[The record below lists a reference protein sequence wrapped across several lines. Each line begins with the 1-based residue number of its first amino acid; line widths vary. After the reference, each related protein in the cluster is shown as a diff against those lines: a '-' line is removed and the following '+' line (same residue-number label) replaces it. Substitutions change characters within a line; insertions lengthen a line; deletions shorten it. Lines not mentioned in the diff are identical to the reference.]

1 MSSSADAV
9 VIGAGPGG
17 YVAAIRLAQLGKET
31 ILVERDRLGGECL
44 NYGCI
49 PSKALIYVSKLVK
62 KLKWGKD
69 IGIQTKGLEIDL
81 PKVQTWKQSTVDR
94 LVRGIWQLC
103 EGNGVEVL
111 EGSAQFR
118 SARELIVETAEG
130 QESIEAQN
138 TVIATGS
145 RPVQLRGF
153 PFDGETV
160 IDSKDALELETV
172 PDDLLVI
179 GGGVSGLEIGTL
191 YAHLGASV
199 TVVEMLDTLLPG
211 TDRDIVRVVTRALK
225 REGVTVHV
233 SSTADGIE
241 KRDGKAVVTVST
253 PGGKREIEADKVL
266 VTVGRKP
273 NTAGLGLDGV
283 GVNVDEHGFI
293 RTDDMMRTSVK
304 GIYAIGD
311 VTGQPF
317 LAHSASKEGIVAAEV
332 IAGLPSVADHAAVPA
347 AIFTDPEIATVGL
360 SEEESKREGY
370 NVSVGRFPFGA
381 SGRALTAGG
390 GEGFVKVVAEE
401 DTGRVLGV
409 RMVGRDVSD
418 LISEAA
424 LAVEMGASAED
435 IGLTIHPHPTL
446 PESLMEAAEAVRK
459 RAIHILNR

>member
-1 MSSSADAV
+1 MSSSADTV

-62 KLKWGKD
+62 KLEWGKE
-69 IGIQTKGLEIDL
+69 IGIHTEGLQIDF
-81 PKVQTWKQSTVDR
+81 PKVQAWKESTVDR
-94 LVRGIWQLC
+94 LVRGIRRLC

-111 EGSAQFR
+111 RGSAKFR
-118 SARELIVETAEG
+118 SAGELIVETAEG
-130 QESIEAQN
+130 QEFIETQN
-138 TVIATGS
+138 AVIATGS
-145 RPVQLRGF
+145 RTVQLRGF

-160 IDSKDALELETV
+160 IGSKDALELERV

-179 GGGVSGLEIGTL
+179 GGGISGLEIGTL

-211 TDRDIVRVVTRALK
+211 TDRDIVSVITRALK
-225 REGVTVHV
+225 RDGVTVHV
-233 SSTADGIE
+233 SSTADGID
-241 KRDGKAVVTVST
+241 KHDGKAVVTVST
-253 PGGKREIEADKVL
+253 PGGRREIEVDKVL
-266 VTVGRKP
+266 VTVGRRP
-273 NTAGLGLDGV
+273 NTVGLGLDEV
-283 GVNVDEHGFI
+283 GVDVDEQGFV
-293 RTDDMMRTSVK
+293 RADDRMRTSVK

-317 LAHSASKEGIVAAEV
+317 LAHRASKEGIVAAEV
-332 IAGLPSVADHAAVPA
+332 IAGLPSAADYAAVPA
-347 AIFTDPEIATVGL
+347 VIFTDPEIAIVGL
-360 SEEESKREGY
+360 SEAESKREGY
-370 NVSVGRFPFGA
+370 RVSVGRFPFAA

-390 GEGFVKVVAEE
+390 GEGFVKVIAEE
-401 DTGRVLGV
+401 GTGRVLGV
-409 RMVGRDVSD
+409 RMVGPDVSD
-418 LISEAA
+418 LISEAT
-424 LAVEMGASAED
+424 LAIEMGATAED

-446 PESLMEAAEAVRK
+446 PESLMEAAEAVQK